1 MKLSKLQL
9 TEYRQPFK
17 VGFHSPQ
24 THRIAAES
32 LFLEL
37 TFENGCQA
45 YGECAPRAYVTGENC
60 RTVTKV
66 VQEIASPVLFEADL
80 ESFDDL
86 VTILET
92 IEKRCLSEAGGAF
105 LSALAAIDLALLD
118 ALGKHRQ
125 VHIAEVTGRHPT
137 RDVPRSISVPFL
149 PTHQIEKLFVYLQH
163 FISMDAVKILMKN
176 DLQENVQRVAFIRS
190 MIGPQIPIRIE
201 ANGKWSFQEALKH
214 IEQMASF
221 DILSIEEPIRGA
233 TPERLRELREMI
245 DIDIILDE
253 SICSLEDAQKMA
265 MSQACDGFNL
275 KLSKCG
281 GLLKLM
287 AIADLA
293 QQNGLKCQ
301 LGTHVGE
308 GPILDAAGLYA
319 ASSHSA
325 FNHYEGYSSLLFI
338 DLNQD
343 HERLQGMKRKPLFQG
358 PGLGIPESSLAPIF
372 DAPHALE
379 IEV

>member
-1 MKLSKLQL
+1 MKLSKLRL
-9 TEYRQPFK
+9 TEYRQPFR

-37 TFENGCQA
+37 TYENGCRA
-45 YGECAPRAYVTGENC
+45 YGECAPRPYVTGESC
-60 RTVTKV
+60 RTVTAV
-66 VQEIASPVLFEADL
+66 IQEIASPVLFDADL
-80 ESFDDL
+80 ESLDDL
-86 VTILET
+86 VVILKT
-92 IEKRCLSEAGGAF
+92 IEKRCVSEGGRPF

-125 VHIAEVTGRHPT
+125 VHIADVIGRHPT
-137 RDVPRSISVPFL
+137 REVPRSISVPFF
-149 PTHQIEKLFVYLQH
+149 PTDLIEKLFIYLQH

-190 MIGPQIPIRIE
+190 MVGPQMPIRIE
-201 ANGKWSFQEALKH
+201 ANGKWSLQEALRH
-214 IEQMASF
+214 IEQLSSF
-221 DILSIEEPIRGA
+221 GILSIEEPIRAA
-233 TPERLRELREMI
+233 TPERLHQLRKMI

-253 SICSLEDAQKMA
+253 SICSLEDAQKMT

-287 AIADLA
+287 TIADLA
-293 QQNGLKCQ
+293 QENGLKCQ

-308 GPILDAAGLYA
+308 GPILDAAGVYA
-319 ASSHSA
+319 AASHPV
-325 FNHYEGYSSLLFI
+325 FYHYEGYSSLLFI
-338 DLNQD
+338 DLKQD

-358 PGLGIPESSLAPIF
+358 PGFGVPEENLAPLLG
-372 DAPHALE
+372 ASPALE
-379 IEV
+379 IKA